1 MGEFFSW
8 DRFFLDI
15 PKLLPY
21 LPVTLKIVLYAT
33 LAGSCLGLLIAL
45 LRIWRVRK
53 VQFLLRVYIS
63 FMRGTPILVQ
73 MLVVFY
79 GLPLLLQQF
88 GIQASRWDKI
98 FFVYIAYALNE
109 GAFLSEI
116 FRSSILAI
124 PYGQVE
130 AGLAVGMTRWQTFR
144 QIILPQASRVALPS
158 FGANLIGLFQNTS
171 LAFLIGVVDIMG
183 RAKTIGVSSKHAIEA
198 YLFIGLLFIVIS
210 VLLKG
215 SFYLLDKRFSY
226 GK

>member
-1 MGEFFSW
+1 MDGFFSW

-33 LAGSCLGLLIAL
+33 LVGSVLGLLIAL
-45 LRIWRVRK
+45 LRIWQVRG
-53 VQFLLRVYIS
+53 VQILLRLYIS

-79 GLPLLLQQF
+79 GLPLLLQQA

-109 GAFLSEI
+109 GAFLAEI
-116 FRSSILAI
+116 FRASILAI

-130 AGLAVGMTRWQTFR
+130 AGLAVGMTRWQTFYR
-144 QIILPQASRVALPS
+144 IVLPQAVRVSLPG
-158 FGANLIGLFQNTS
+158 FGANFIGLFQSTS

-183 RAKTIGVSSKHAIEA
+183 RAKTIGVSSRHATEA
-198 YLFIGLLFIVIS
+198 YLFIALLFMGIS
-210 VLLKG
+210 ILLKG
-215 SFYLLDKRFSY
+215 SFYLLDKKLSY